1 MNFGLGDITPF
12 SSLLAFIGTLTGT
25 ILLGTLASRML
36 GIRQSWGR
44 TLLVGFLGFATGA
57 TFSLTLQAENLPI
70 YGRVFVFTSSI
81 TVSIMLLSV
90 AFELLGRPRITRVAR
105 SERAGFPRPL
115 RAARRLFA
123 RWARYLQIT
132 SIMARYGLAP
142 YVRGRRSLPTTGPL
156 GTGRAGGGIWARVR
170 GALEEA
176 GGAFIKLGQVLSTR
190 QDILP
195 PEAIAELIGLQDQVP
210 TAPRQAVEALLAEEL
225 GDAPAKV
232 FAEFDPQPL
241 AAASIAQVYRARLM
255 SGEQVIIK
263 VQRPGIREPI
273 ERDLDIMLRMARTLE
288 ASASWAR
295 GFGVVDL
302 AQGFAQALREEI
314 DFRIEARNLATVAA
328 AIDPP
333 DAQKMRGPVRV
344 PRLFPQLSTS
354 RVLVI
359 ERFDGVSIRDA
370 GPLLEE
376 LALDRAALA
385 RELLRCFLRQILRD
399 GTFHADPHPGNIWV
413 LRDGSLA
420 LLDFGSVGRL
430 DPLQRAALQRMLIGL
445 DRRDATM
452 LSTALLDIAQKQM
465 EIDEDRLE
473 RSLAQ
478 LMAQRLGPGMSPG
491 PELFADLF
499 ALFIDFGLA
508 FPPVVGGV
516 FRALVTLQGTLAAL
530 APDFQLIDE
539 ARAMGAEWVRAT
551 FSPTSLRKAATDELL
566 TLLPLLQRLPRR
578 LDRITAA
585 LEHGSLS
592 ANVRL
597 FTDERDMHFL
607 SRLVSRAVLAFLGAA
622 LGIMSVLFLGMQGG
636 PALNSTISVYQVF
649 GYAGLFLSSILILRV
664 IIAIVREKT
673 G

>member
-1 MNFGLGDITPF
+1 MNFGDISPF
-12 SSLLAFIGTLTGT
+12 SSLLAFIGTLVASI
-25 ILLGTLASRML
+25 ILGWLASRLL

-44 TLLVGFLGFATGA
+44 SVLVGFLGLVTGA
-57 TFSLTLQAENLPI
+57 TFSLTLGAERLVSFAH
-70 YGRVFVFTSSI
+70 VFVFSSSI
-81 TVSIMLLSV
+81 LVSIMLYTV
-90 AFELLGRPRITRVAR
+90 AFEVVSRPAGAGIVRPG
-105 SERAGFPRPL
+105 RAGFPRPI
-115 RAARRLFA
+115 RAARRRLA
-123 RWARYLQIT
+123 RGARYLQIT

-142 YVRGRRSLPTTGPL
+142 YFGGRRAPATPGQP
-156 GTGRAGGGIWARVR
+156 GAARAGRSIWARLR

-176 GGAFIKLGQVLSTR
+176 GGAFVKLGQVLSTR
-190 QDILP
+190 SDLLP
-195 PEAIAELIGLQDQVP
+195 PEAIAELTGLQDQVM
-210 TAPRQAVEALLAEEL
+210 TAPRAAVEALLAEEL
-225 GDAPAKV
+225 GAAPTAV

-255 SGEQVIIK
+255 SGEQVIVK

-288 ASASWAR
+288 ARAGWAR
-295 GFGVVDL
+295 AFGVVDL
-302 AQGFAQALREEI
+302 AAGFAEALREEI

-328 AIDPP
+328 TLDPP
-333 DAQKMRGPVRV
+333 HSRNAQATVRI
-344 PRLFPQLSTS
+344 PRLFPHLSTS

-359 ERFDGVSIRDA
+359 ERLDGVSVREA

-376 LALDRAALA
+376 LSLDRLELA

-399 GTFHADPHPGNIWV
+399 GTFHADPHPGNVWV

-430 DPLQRAALQRMLIGL
+430 DPLQRAALQRALIGL
-445 DRRDATM
+445 DRRDAAM
-452 LSTALLDIAQKQM
+452 LSEALLDLAQRRADV
-465 EIDEDRLE
+465 DEDRLE
-473 RSLAQ
+473 RALAH

-491 PELFADLF
+491 PELFAELF
-499 ALFIDFGLA
+499 GLFFDFGLA

-516 FRALVTLQGTLAAL
+516 FRALVTLQGTLAVL

-539 ARAMGAEWVRAT
+539 ARAMGAEWVRESL
-551 FSPTSLRKAATDELL
+551 SPASLRKVATDELL
-566 TLLPLLQRLPRR
+566 NLLPILQRLPRR

-597 FTDERDMHFL
+597 LADERDTRFL
-607 SRLVSRAVLAFLGAA
+607 SQLVSRVVLAFLGGA
-622 LGIMSVLFLGMQGG
+622 LGIMAVQFLGMQGG
-636 PALNSTISVYQVF
+636 PALSNTISVYQVF
-649 GYAGLFLSSILILRV
+649 GYAGLFLSAVLVLRV
-664 IIAIVREKT
+664 IIAVFREKV